1 VSDAQPEGDG
11 RRADLERRFSAL
23 FAQYGASV
31 ARLAASYTHN
41 STEREDLFQDI
52 AMAIWQAL
60 PRFRQECS
68 DRTFLFRIAH
78 NRGIS
83 YVSRRRLPVA
93 AIVDE
98 MDVPDMRTDPVAALV
113 NQQEG
118 EQLLDAIRR
127 LPVSYRQIITLTLE
141 DLSYADIAEVVGI
154 SEGNVG
160 VRLTR
165 ARQLLRQLLQV
176 QK

>member
-1 VSDAQPEGDG
+1 MSDAQPEGDG

>member
-93 AIVDE
+93 AIVED
-98 MDVPDMRTDPVAALV
+98 MDVPDMRSDPVAALV

-154 SEGNVG
+154 SESNVG
-160 VRLTR
+160 ARLTR